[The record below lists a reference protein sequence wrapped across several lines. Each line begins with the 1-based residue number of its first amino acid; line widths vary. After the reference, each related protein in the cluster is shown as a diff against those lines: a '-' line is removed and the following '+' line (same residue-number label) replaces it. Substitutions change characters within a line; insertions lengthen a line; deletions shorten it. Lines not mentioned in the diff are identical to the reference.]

1 MERLTEEDHNRL
13 LWLCRNGMLFEVQDW
28 LDEGRSTLRPQEKRT
43 SALISAAAQGFHSL
57 VRVLLERGEFESSE
71 MASALW
77 EACHRGFYETAK
89 LLVLHG
95 APANKI
101 EFCDLCSH
109 GVDREFLAFMLD
121 HGADPSLNDGFAW
134 ELVTRKTKPLLGLF
148 FEYRERLPALEI
160 QASRALRECVE
171 KNTER
176 GIALLVWARV
186 NPLLKV
192 SDNPYMDALEENE
205 DFSESA
211 AQAAIRTGNLKALRA
226 LKIRPSQDQL
236 RELLDDTTWRCEPK
250 ILRLL
255 LRFAADPG
263 ILNDRPDGTCSILT
277 GAIEAFPDSWSN
289 LLGRQGDRKR
299 LLFIRVL
306 TRHGAKWGPD
316 PNYGL
321 NGLRRRLY
329 ENNSS
334 FVVSLTRFMWEHP
347 DNFPRELLDELVSKP
362 KYKEWIKEGDRS
374 LAVELFGREPKKRRR
389 KAAKPKRRV
398 IRNRIY

>member
-28 LDEGRSTLRPQEKRT
+28 LDEGRSTVRPEEKRT
-43 SALISAAAQGFHSL
+43 SALTSAAAQGFHSL

-71 MASALW
+71 IASALW

-101 EFCDLCSH
+101 EFCDMCSH

-121 HGADPSLNDGFAW
+121 HGADPSLHDGFAW

-148 FEYRERLPALEI
+148 FEYRERLPTLEI

-171 KNTER
+171 KNSER

-186 NPLLKV
+186 DPLLKV
-192 SDNPYMDALEENE
+192 SDNPYMDAREENE
-205 DFSESA
+205 DFRESA
-211 AQAAIRTGNLKALRA
+211 AQAAIRTGNQKALRT
-226 LKIRPSQDQL
+226 LKIRPNQDQL

-250 ILRLL
+250 ILRHI
-255 LRFAADPG
+255 LRFADDPG

-277 GAIEAFPDSWSN
+277 GAIEVSPDSWSN

-299 LLFIRVL
+299 LLFIRIL
-306 TRHGAKWGPD
+306 IRHGARWGPD
-316 PNYGL
+316 PLYGL
-321 NGLRRRLY
+321 GYLRRRLY
-329 ENNSS
+329 ENNAP
-334 FVVSLTRFMWEHP
+334 FVVSLSRFMWEHP
-347 DNFPRELLDELVSKP
+347 DAFPRDLLMELVSKP
-362 KYKEWIKEGDRS
+362 KFKQWIIDGDRR
-374 LAVELFGREPKKRRR
+374 LAEVLLGLPPLGKGAR
-389 KAAKPKRRV
+389 KSRRV
-398 IRNRIY
+398 RKHH